1 MDASTTV
8 ESDFISVFHSW
19 SYSPDACLLQLASLH
34 AKNFW
39 NPTFGKH
46 AWILQDYIEY
56 NHIFIQLEM
65 LLKERVRCILG
76 LNVGICNLKETL
88 AVQNSFIEELVQ
100 LLVCR
105 EEPLKEARLMNMW
118 KDMEDF
124 ANKGIAA
131 EQRLKPTLKPEPN
144 KSLQNIEKTD
154 EEKSQL
160 KKTSLAKE
168 SNYGDVKQEKIVSEF
183 ASTRK
188 LPLYWKNSQTK
199 LLNLEKKLNGLLK
212 SSTFRFLRQVSKD
225 KNKIIINFSTSQN
238 LLEKCQ
244 QNYNDF
250 STVRIHQAF
259 EKLIVGLVNYKYKR
273 KRKMSEDAKDSTF
286 VNAFDNLVE
295 DDEDRFDEIEKENK
309 RLSMINQIDM
319 ALKYNNV
326 LKVKQLMSEDDFL
339 LLSEEDK
346 NKIDLKARL
355 ATLEVYEIKSLMEK
369 EEMDKLK
376 LSLEK
381 EKEMKKNEAAINK

>member
-1 MDASTTV
+1 M
-8 ESDFISVFHSW
+8 ESDFISVFRSW

-65 LLKERVRCILG
+65 LLKERVRCTLG
-76 LNVGICNLKETL
+76 LNVGISDLKETL
-88 AVQNSFIEELVQ
+88 AVQNFFIDELVQ
-100 LLVCR
+100 LLVCH

-118 KDMEDF
+118 KDMEEF
-124 ANKGIAA
+124 ANNGIAV

-144 KSLQNIEKTD
+144 RSLLNIEKTD
-154 EEKSQL
+154 EKNSHSN
-160 KKTSLAKE
+160 KPRLAE
-168 SNYGDVKQEKIVSEF
+168 NFYNGDVKQEKIVSEF
-183 ASTRK
+183 VSTHE

-225 KNKIIINFSTSQN
+225 KNKLIINFSTSQN

-259 EKLIVGLVNYKYKR
+259 EELIVGLINYKYKR
-273 KRKMSEDAKDSTF
+273 KRKMSEDAKDSIF
-286 VNAFDNLVE
+286 VNVFDNLVE
-295 DDEDRFDEIEKENK
+295 NNEDRFDKIEKENK

-346 NKIDLKARL
+346 NKIDLNARL

-376 LSLEK
+376 LSLVK
-381 EKEMKKNEAAINK
+381 EKEKNEAAINK

>member
-1 MDASTTV
+1 MDTSTTM
-8 ESDFISVFHSW
+8 ESDFISVFRSW

-65 LLKERVRCILG
+65 LLKERVRCTLG
-76 LNVGICNLKETL
+76 LNVGISDLKETL
-88 AVQNSFIEELVQ
+88 AVQNFFIDELVQ
-100 LLVCR
+100 LLVCH

-118 KDMEDF
+118 KDMEEF
-124 ANKGIAA
+124 ANNGIAV

-144 KSLQNIEKTD
+144 RSLLNIEKTD
-154 EEKSQL
+154 EKNSHSN
-160 KKTSLAKE
+160 KPRLAE
-168 SNYGDVKQEKIVSEF
+168 NFYNGDVKQEKIVSEF
-183 ASTRK
+183 VSTHE

-225 KNKIIINFSTSQN
+225 KNKLIINFSTSQN

-259 EKLIVGLVNYKYKR
+259 EELIVGLINYKYKR
-273 KRKMSEDAKDSTF
+273 KRKMSEDAKDSIF
-286 VNAFDNLVE
+286 VNVFDNLVE
-295 DDEDRFDEIEKENK
+295 NNEDRFDKIEKENK

-346 NKIDLKARL
+346 NKIDLNARL

-376 LSLEK
+376 LSLVK
-381 EKEMKKNEAAINK
+381 EKEKNEAAINK

>member
-1 MDASTTV
+1 MDTSTTM
-8 ESDFISVFHSW
+8 ESDFISVFRSW

-65 LLKERVRCILG
+65 LLKERVRCTLG
-76 LNVGICNLKETL
+76 LNVGISDLKETL
-88 AVQNSFIEELVQ
+88 AVQNFFIDELVQ
-100 LLVCR
+100 LLVCH

-118 KDMEDF
+118 KDMEEF
-124 ANKGIAA
+124 ANNGIAV

-144 KSLQNIEKTD
+144 RSLLNIEKTD
-154 EEKSQL
+154 EEKSHS
-160 KKTSLAKE
+160 KKPRLAE
-168 SNYGDVKQEKIVSEF
+168 NLYNGGVKQEKIISEF
-183 ASTRK
+183 ASTRE

-225 KNKIIINFSTSQN
+225 KNKLIINFSTSQN

-259 EKLIVGLVNYKYKR
+259 EELIVGLINYKYKR
-273 KRKMSEDAKDSTF
+273 KRKMSEDAKDSIF
-286 VNAFDNLVE
+286 VNVFDNLVE
-295 DDEDRFDEIEKENK
+295 NNEDRFDKIEKENK

-346 NKIDLKARL
+346 NKIDLNARL

-376 LSLEK
+376 LSLVK
-381 EKEMKKNEAAINK
+381 EKEKNEAAINK

>member
-1 MDASTTV
+1 MDTSTVV
-8 ESDFISVFHSW
+8 ESDFISVFRSW

-34 AKNFW
+34 VKDFW

-65 LLKERVRCILG
+65 LLKERVRCILR
-76 LNVGICNLKETL
+76 LNVGISDLKETL
-88 AVQNSFIEELVQ
+88 AVQNSFIDELVQ
-100 LLVCR
+100 LLVCH

-118 KDMEDF
+118 KDMEEF

-144 KSLQNIEKTD
+144 RSLLNTEKIDEGKSLM
-154 EEKSQL
+154 
-160 KKTSLAKE
+160 KKPKLVE
-168 SNYGDVKQEKIVSEF
+168 NLYNEDVKQEKIVSEL

-188 LPLYWKNSQTK
+188 LPLHWKNSQTK
-199 LLNLEKKLNGLLK
+199 LLNLEKKLNGFLK
-212 SSTFRFLRQVSKD
+212 LSTFRFLRQVSKD
-225 KNKIIINFSTSQN
+225 KNKLIINFSTSQN
-238 LLEKCQ
+238 LLENCQ

-250 STVRIHQAF
+250 SAVRIHQAF
-259 EKLIVGLVNYKYKR
+259 EKLIVGLINYKYKR
-273 KRKMSEDAKDSTF
+273 KRKMSEDAKDSSF
-286 VNAFDNLVE
+286 VNVLDNLVE
-295 DDEDRFDEIEKENK
+295 DNENRFDKIEKENK

-346 NKIDLKARL
+346 NKIDLKVRL
-355 ATLEVYEIKSLMEK
+355 ATLEVYEIKLLMEK

-381 EKEMKKNEAAINK
+381 EKEEKNKAAINK

>member
-1 MDASTTV
+1 MDTSTTV

-19 SYSPDACLLQLASLH
+19 SYSPDACLLQIASLH

-76 LNVGICNLKETL
+76 LNAGICNLKETL
-88 AVQNSFIEELVQ
+88 AVQDFFIDDLLQ
-100 LLVCR
+100 ALVCR
-105 EEPLKEARLMNMW
+105 EEPLKEARLRNMW

-124 ANKGIAA
+124 ANKGIAV

-144 KSLQNIEKTD
+144 KPLQNIEKID

-160 KKTSLAKE
+160 KKSSLAEKPNSE
-168 SNYGDVKQEKIVSEF
+168 GPKQEKIVSEF
-183 ASTRK
+183 ANTRK

-225 KNKIIINFSTSQN
+225 KNKLIINFSTSQN

-250 STVRIHQAF
+250 SAVRIHQAF
-259 EKLIVGLVNYKYKR
+259 EKLIVGLINYKYKR
-273 KRKMSEDAKDSTF
+273 KRKMSEDAKDSIF
-286 VNAFDNLVE
+286 VNIFDNLVE
-295 DDEDRFDEIEKENK
+295 DDEDRSDEIEKENK

-346 NKIDLKARL
+346 NKIDLKSRL
-355 ATLEVYEIKSLMEK
+355 TMLEVYEIKSLMEK

-381 EKEMKKNEAAINK
+381 EKEKNEAAINK

>member
-1 MDASTTV
+1 MDASTVV
-8 ESDFISVFHSW
+8 ESDFISVFRSW

-34 AKNFW
+34 VKDFW

-65 LLKERVRCILG
+65 LLKERVRCILR
-76 LNVGICNLKETL
+76 LNVGISDLKETL
-88 AVQNSFIEELVQ
+88 AVQNSFIDELVQ
-100 LLVCR
+100 LLVCH

-118 KDMEDF
+118 KDMEEF

-144 KSLQNIEKTD
+144 RSLLNTEKID
-154 EEKSQL
+154 EEKSL
-160 KKTSLAKE
+160 MKKPKLVE
-168 SNYGDVKQEKIVSEF
+168 NLYNEDVKQEKIVSEL

-188 LPLYWKNSQTK
+188 LPLHWKNSQTK

-225 KNKIIINFSTSQN
+225 KNKLIINFSTSQN
-238 LLEKCQ
+238 LLENCQ

-250 STVRIHQAF
+250 SAVRIHQAF
-259 EKLIVGLVNYKYKR
+259 EKLIIGLINYKYKR
-273 KRKMSEDAKDSTF
+273 KRKMSEDAKDSSF
-286 VNAFDNLVE
+286 VNVLDNLVE
-295 DDEDRFDEIEKENK
+295 DNENRFDKIEKENK

-346 NKIDLKARL
+346 NKIDLKVRL
-355 ATLEVYEIKSLMEK
+355 ATLEVYEIKLLMEK

-381 EKEMKKNEAAINK
+381 EKEEKNKAAINK

>member
-1 MDASTTV
+1 MDTSTTM
-8 ESDFISVFHSW
+8 ESDFISVFRSW

-65 LLKERVRCILG
+65 LLKERVRCTLG
-76 LNVGICNLKETL
+76 LNVGISDLKETL
-88 AVQNSFIEELVQ
+88 AVQNFFIDELVQ
-100 LLVCR
+100 LLVCH

-118 KDMEDF
+118 KDMEEF
-124 ANKGIAA
+124 ANNGIAV

-144 KSLQNIEKTD
+144 RSLLNIEKTD
-154 EEKSQL
+154 EKNSHSN
-160 KKTSLAKE
+160 KPRLAE
-168 SNYGDVKQEKIVSEF
+168 NLYNGDVKQEKIVSEF
-183 ASTRK
+183 ASTHE

-225 KNKIIINFSTSQN
+225 KNKLIINFSTSQN

-259 EKLIVGLVNYKYKR
+259 EELIVGLINYKYKR
-273 KRKMSEDAKDSTF
+273 KRKMSEDAKDSIF
-286 VNAFDNLVE
+286 VNVFDNLVE
-295 DDEDRFDEIEKENK
+295 NNEDRFDKIEKENK

-346 NKIDLKARL
+346 NKIDLNARL

-376 LSLEK
+376 LSLVK
-381 EKEMKKNEAAINK
+381 EKEKNEAAINK

>member
-1 MDASTTV
+1 MDTSTVV
-8 ESDFISVFHSW
+8 ESDFISVFRSW

-34 AKNFW
+34 VKDFW

-65 LLKERVRCILG
+65 LLKERVRCILR
-76 LNVGICNLKETL
+76 LNVGISDLKETL
-88 AVQNSFIEELVQ
+88 AVQNSFIDELVQ
-100 LLVCR
+100 LLVCH

-118 KDMEDF
+118 KDMEEF

-144 KSLQNIEKTD
+144 RSLLNTEKID
-154 EEKSQL
+154 EEKSL
-160 KKTSLAKE
+160 MKKPKLVE
-168 SNYGDVKQEKIVSEF
+168 NLYNEDVKQEKIVSEL

-188 LPLYWKNSQTK
+188 LPLHWKNSQTK

-225 KNKIIINFSTSQN
+225 KNKLIINFSTSQN
-238 LLEKCQ
+238 LLENCQ

-250 STVRIHQAF
+250 SAVRIHQAF
-259 EKLIVGLVNYKYKR
+259 EKLIVGLINYKYKR
-273 KRKMSEDAKDSTF
+273 KRKMSEDAKDSSF
-286 VNAFDNLVE
+286 VNVLDNLVE
-295 DDEDRFDEIEKENK
+295 DNENRFDKIEKENK

-346 NKIDLKARL
+346 NKIDLKVRL
-355 ATLEVYEIKSLMEK
+355 ATLEVYEIKLLMEK

-381 EKEMKKNEAAINK
+381 EKEEKNKAAINK